1 MLQRHLMYKN
11 GFSFLCGIALLTGSL
26 FFLNAADKKP
36 KSNKKPDKDLSEFM
50 REKLAAS
57 NQILEGLATED
68 FKLIQDGAVK
78 LQDLSQAEKWRISND
93 VMYKQHSSEFTRVA
107 AQLQKQAKE
116 GNLEGSALSWL
127 QATMSCIE
135 CHKFVR
141 STLIAEQ

>member
-1 MLQRHLMYKN
+1 MLTRQLN
-11 GFSFLCGIALLTGSL
+11 GKSLALVCGIALVAGGA
-26 FFLNAADKKP
+26 FYLNAADAKPGDKKI
-36 KSNKKPDKDLSEFM
+36 DKDLSEFM

-57 NQILEGLATED
+57 NKILEGLATED
-68 FKLIQDGAVK
+68 FKLIQDGAAK
-78 LQDLSQAEKWRISND
+78 LQELGQAEKWRISND
-93 VMYKQHSSEFTRVA
+93 VMYKQHSSEFNRVA

-116 GNLEGSALSWL
+116 GNLEASALSWL